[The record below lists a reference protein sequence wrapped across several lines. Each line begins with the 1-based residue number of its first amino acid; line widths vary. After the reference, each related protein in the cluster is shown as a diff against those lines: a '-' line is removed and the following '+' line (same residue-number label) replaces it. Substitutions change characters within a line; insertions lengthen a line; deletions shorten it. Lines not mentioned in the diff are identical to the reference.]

1 MKPDKESIRVFSMT
15 RSQAKMLEF
24 NTPREDWIHPDRD
37 LSELLVLTIGMLGDI
52 AAMVNREGPDST
64 DYLAENVSLF
74 AAKYFDAYTKSGLNN
89 SNDDFL
95 RLLASAT
102 FYLCKMPGNS
112 ISIANK
118 LEFSESIAD
127 EGFGHVL
134 LWIIKSDYKKK
145 LKLRD
150 NKYSKPLIA
159 FMACV
164 SNYFAS
170 GDNED
175 MVISRASMIR
185 SLAYECGSDSILLLA
200 EVIAAVI
207 RMKLSLSSWNRLPL
221 YSGLSIES
229 WSPALKKASSI
240 KELWPAQV
248 ILGENGLY
256 LGKSAIIQMPTSAG
270 KTKAVELI
278 IRSAFLA
285 DRSDLTIVIAPFR
298 ALCHEIHD
306 DLIKAFYGENV
317 VIDELSDVQ
326 QQDYTIHQGQT
337 KTIVVLTPEKFLFV
351 IRHSPEILPFIGQVI
366 LDEGH
371 QFDNGE
377 RGVTYELLLSS
388 ILIHIPSNVQ
398 QVLIS
403 AVISNADE
411 IGSWIGENTVIIE
424 GKGLL
429 PTIRS
434 IGFMSINPEGT
445 AVHYMSEND
454 LEREEYYVPR
464 VIKPV
469 TLDKTGAETKER
481 SFPDLS
487 QQSPAS
493 DISLYL
499 GLKLVKEGPAAIF
512 CGTKPSANKIVKRV
526 VDLIAHGA
534 VHLAEACISDDASH
548 DEVGRLYRLIS
559 QNIGEDSF
567 VSQAAEVGIFL
578 HHGNIPHGIRSATEL
593 ALRNGLAR
601 LVVCT
606 STLAQGVN
614 LPIRYLMLSSLYQ
627 YKWNTI
633 SVRDFHNLIGRV
645 GRSGKHTEGSI
656 LLADPDLY
664 AAKKFSGRKWFD
676 VKKLFDPSNSER
688 CVSLLI
694 SFFDPIKSIDRSKT
708 HNIDCLEFVKAF
720 YEDRSTTTR
729 IAEEI
734 EESLKD
740 QGFKKEDVLEQLD
753 WKIFIVSSIESFMLS
768 HETDDSIISAK
779 EVSILA
785 THTLA
790 YHQSSEVDKSR
801 ILQLFSLIYQ
811 NSLETINDKN
821 HRIAY
826 SKTMNGVYN
835 ASEIEQ
841 WLRANI
847 ENISSVGDIGAL
859 LDLLFPTLVSQSSK
873 SCNKYICDNG
883 LILHLVRLWIEG
895 SAYSIILSQAEK
907 IRLRIKYGT
916 SARKPNIFDIVDIC
930 DNVFSYRWS
939 MIIGDVIELL
949 NLLSHE
955 GIPSI
960 QSRLSVL
967 QKFLKYGLSNGAAI
981 ALYELGFTDRIV
993 ASDIANYLSIEEDD
1007 RESVIK
1013 QLRMKGH
1020 LLIECVSQYPLFFK
1034 QIAQGLL
1041 RHATIH

>member
-1 MKPDKESIRVFSMT
+1 MKPDRESIRVLSMT

-24 NTPREDWIHPDRD
+24 NTPKEDWLHPDRD
-37 LSELLVLTIGMLGDI
+37 LSELLVLTIGILGDI

-74 AAKYFDAYTKSGLNN
+74 AAKYFDAFTKSGLNN
-89 SNDDFL
+89 SNNDFL

-118 LEFSESIAD
+118 LDYSEGIAD
-127 EGFGHVL
+127 EGFGHIL
-134 LWIIKSDYKKK
+134 LWTIKSDYKKK
-145 LKLRD
+145 IKLRD
-150 NKYSKPLIA
+150 NKYSKILLD
-159 FMACV
+159 FMDCV
-164 SNYFAS
+164 SYYFAS
-170 GDNED
+170 GINGQQ
-175 MVISRASMIR
+175 VISIASMIR

-200 EVIAAVI
+200 EVIVAVI
-207 RMKLSLSSWNRLPL
+207 RIKLSLSSWNRLPL
-221 YSGLSIES
+221 YSGLPIES
-229 WSPALKKASSI
+229 WSPALKKDSAI

-285 DRSDLTIVIAPFR
+285 DRSNLTVVIAPFR

-317 VIDELSDVQ
+317 IIDELSDVQ
-326 QQDYTIHQGQT
+326 QKDYTIHQGQT

-351 IRHSPEILPFIGQVI
+351 IRHSPEVMPLIGQVI

-388 ILIHIPSNVQ
+388 IQIHIPSTVQ
-398 QVLIS
+398 KVLIS
-403 AVISNADE
+403 AVISNAEE
-411 IGSWIGENTVIIE
+411 IGSWIGENSVIID
-424 GKGLL
+424 GKSLL

-434 IGFMSINPEGT
+434 IGFMSINPKGT
-445 AVHYMSEND
+445 AVHYMSDNNIEQ
-454 LEREEYYVPR
+454 EEFYVPR
-464 VIKPV
+464 VIKSV
-469 TLDKTGAETKER
+469 TLDKIGEEQKKR
-481 SFPDLS
+481 LFPDFS
-487 QQSPAS
+487 QKSPAS

-499 GLKLVKEGPAAIF
+499 GLRLVREGPAAIF
-512 CGTKPSANKIVKRV
+512 CETKPSANKIIKRV
-526 VDLIAHGA
+526 VELIDRGA
-534 VHLAEACISDDASH
+534 SHLAEACISGDASH
-548 DEVGRLYRLIS
+548 NEVGKLHRLIS
-559 QNIGEDSF
+559 LNIGEDSYI
-567 VSQAAEVGIFL
+567 SQAAAVGVFL
-578 HHGNIPHGIRSATEL
+578 HHGNIPHGIRAATEL

-614 LPIRYLMLSSLYQ
+614 LPIRYLILSSLYQ
-627 YKWNTI
+627 YKRNNV

-656 LLADPDLY
+656 LLADPKLY
-664 AAKKFSGRKWFD
+664 AAKKIRGRKWFD

-694 SFFDPIKSIDRSKT
+694 SFFDPLKSKDRSKE
-708 HNIDCLEFVKAF
+708 HNIDCIEFLKAF
-720 YEDRSTTTR
+720 YEDRNIIIR

-734 EESLKD
+734 EESNRDK
-740 QGFKKEDVLEQLD
+740 GFELEDVIDQLN
-753 WKIFIVSSIESFMLS
+753 WKIFIVSSVESFLLS
-768 HETDDSIISAK
+768 HETDDPSISAND
-779 EVSILA
+779 VTTLA
-785 THTLA
+785 SHTLA
-790 YHQSSEVDKSR
+790 YHQSSELDKSR
-801 ILQLFSLIYQ
+801 ILHLFSLIYQ
-811 NSLETINDKN
+811 NTLKAIIDKD
-821 HRIAY
+821 HRIVY
-826 SKTMNGVYN
+826 SKTMNGVYH
-835 ASEIEQ
+835 AAEIEQ
-841 WLRANI
+841 WLRSNI
-847 ENISSVGDIGAL
+847 EDISSAGGIGEL
-859 LDLLFPTLVSQSSK
+859 LDLLFPMLVSQSST
-873 SCNKYICDNG
+873 SCNKYICENG

-907 IRLRIKYGT
+907 NRLRIKYGT

-981 ALYELGFTDRIV
+981 ALYELGFADRIV
-993 ASDIANYLSIEEDD
+993 ASDIANYLRIEEDD

-1020 LLIECVSQYPLFFK
+1020 LLIECVSQYPMFFK

-1041 RHATIH
+1041 RHAAIH

>member
-1 MKPDKESIRVFSMT
+1 MSELQMKPDKESFRVLSMT
-15 RSQAKMLEF
+15 RAQAKMLEF
-24 NTPREDWIHPDRD
+24 HTPEKDWIHPDRD
-37 LSELLVLTIGMLGDI
+37 LSELLVLTIGILGDI
-52 AAMVNREGPDST
+52 AALVNREGPDSA
-64 DYLAENVSLF
+64 DYLKDQVTLF
-74 AAKYFDAYTKSGLNN
+74 AAKYFDAYSKSGLRN
-89 SNDDFL
+89 SDDNYL
-95 RLLASAT
+95 KLLASAT
-102 FYLCKMPGNS
+102 FYLCQMPGNS

-118 LEFSESIAD
+118 LDFSECIAD

-134 LWIIKSDYKKK
+134 LWIIKSDYKIIE
-145 LKLRD
+145 LRD
-150 NKYSKPLIA
+150 NKYSNLLTE

-164 SNYFAS
+164 SHYFAY
-170 GDNED
+170 GINGQQ
-175 MVISRASMIR
+175 VISMASKIR
-185 SLAYECGSDSILLLA
+185 SLAYECGSDSIFLLA
-200 EVIAAVI
+200 EVIVAVTRI
-207 RMKLSLSSWNRLPL
+207 KLSISSWNRLPL
-221 YSGLSIES
+221 YSELPIES
-229 WSPALKKASSI
+229 WSPALQKASAI
-240 KELWPAQV
+240 KELWPSQI

-256 LGKSAIIQMPTSAG
+256 LGKSAIIQMPPSAG

-285 DRSDLTIVIAPFR
+285 DRSNLTIVIAPFR

-306 DLIKAFYGENV
+306 DLIKAFYSENV
-317 VIDELSDVQ
+317 IIDVLSDVQ
-326 QQDYTIHQGQT
+326 QNDYIIQEDQA
-337 KTIVVLTPEKFLFV
+337 KTIIVLTPEKFLFV
-351 IRHSPEILPFIGQVI
+351 IRHSPEILPLIGQVI
-366 LDEGH
+366 FDESH

-377 RGVTYELLLSS
+377 RGVVYELLLSS

-398 QVLIS
+398 KILIS

-411 IGSWIGENTVIIE
+411 IGSWIGEKTVIIDST
-424 GKGLL
+424 GLL
-429 PTIRS
+429 PTIKS

-445 AVHYMSEND
+445 VVHYMSDND
-454 LEREEYYVPR
+454 IDKEEYYVPR

-469 TLDKTGAETKER
+469 TLDKIGAETKER

-512 CGTKPSANKIVKRV
+512 CGTKPSANKIAKRV
-526 VDLIAHGA
+526 VELVVRGA
-534 VHLAEACISDDASH
+534 THLAKNCISDNTSH
-548 DEVGRLYRLIS
+548 DEVGKLFRLIS
-559 QNIGEDSF
+559 FNIGEDSF
-567 VSQAAEVGIFL
+567 VSQAAAVGIFL
-578 HHGNIPHGIRSATEL
+578 HHGSIPHGIRAATEL

-614 LPIRYLMLSSLYQ
+614 LPIRYLILSSIYR

-656 LLADPDLY
+656 LLADPYLY
-664 AAKKFSGRKWFD
+664 AAKKLRGRKWFD
-676 VKKLFDPSNSER
+676 VKNLFDTSNSER

-694 SFFDPIKSIDRSKT
+694 SFFDPIKSIDRSNAY
-708 HNIDCLEFVKAF
+708 NIDCLEFLKAF
-720 YEDRSTTTR
+720 YKDRSITSR

-734 EESLKD
+734 EESFRD
-740 QGFKKEDVLEQLD
+740 QGFKKEDVLEQLN
-753 WKIFIVSSIESFMLS
+753 WKIFVVGSIESFMLS
-768 HETDDSIISAK
+768 HETEDDSIISAK

-801 ILQLFSLIYQ
+801 ILHLFSIIYQ
-811 NSLETINDKN
+811 NTLEAIIDKN
-821 HRIAY
+821 HRIVY

-835 ASEIEQ
+835 ATEIEH

-847 ENISSVGDIGAL
+847 EDIYSVGNIGAL
-859 LDLLFPTLVSQSSK
+859 LDLLFPMLVSQSSK
-873 SCNKYICDNG
+873 SCSKYISDNG

-895 SAYSIILSQAEK
+895 SAYSIILGQAEK
-907 IRLRIKYGT
+907 NRLSIKHGT
-916 SARKPNIFDIVDIC
+916 SIRKPNIFDIVDIC
-930 DNVFSYRWS
+930 DTVFSYRWS

-955 GIPSI
+955 GIPLI
-960 QSRLSVL
+960 QGRLSRL
-967 QKFLKYGLSNGAAI
+967 QKSLKYGLSNGAAI
-981 ALYELGFTDRIV
+981 TLYELGFADRIV
-993 ASDIANYLSIEEDD
+993 ASDIAQYLKIEVDD
-1007 RESVIK
+1007 RENVIK
-1013 QLRMKGH
+1013 HLRVKGH
-1020 LLIECVSQYPLFFK
+1020 FLVEYVSQYPLFFK

-1041 RHATIH
+1041 R